1 MTDKESNETPR
12 GGRRAE
18 VPPEVREEVT
28 RLAPHYGTREIA
40 KRVGLTRKIV
50 RRVLQEAST
59 SGSPGRTPR
68 QEAPTSL
75 LDPFLPQIRT
85 KVAQGLRATR
95 ILREVR
101 EKGYRGGR
109 TILTDCVRRLRTEVA
124 PEQAARRVKRR
135 FETARGEEL
144 QIDWSVYT
152 VDIGGKPTRVHA
164 LGALLCWSRKLYLG
178 FYEDERQSTLLEGLA
193 EAIAYFGGAASRL
206 VLDNMATAVLGRI
219 GRNREPLWHPRFL
232 DFSKHHG
239 FDAFACR
246 VRDPDRKGKKEKSFR
261 LVEDDLLKGSTFA
274 SWDDLLA
281 RRSEWLDGK
290 EGVGNRRVHGT
301 TGRVPNEAWLEERP
315 FLVALPASPFPVFD
329 PEPRVVDEDA
339 TLSIGCLRYTVPA
352 SLAPG
357 VVTVRLYARHFEVV
371 DRAGYVAF
379 SRRYAQGGEGKSR
392 LVIDPTHYATLGR
405 GPKPHEAGSG
415 GRLEDAFVAR
425 FPDLAPLVTGIK
437 ARMKALAGIHLREL
451 IRLAERF
458 GEAAFLAA
466 AKRAQDYR
474 RHDASAVRHILE
486 RAHPIAEGELALEPL
501 ARGSGPVVLGEVE
514 PCTLDAY
521 AELDSRDGGGGAAA
535 ATTTTTTTTTNA
547 AMSAEEAT
555 HGA

>member
-1 MTDKESNETPR
+1 MTDNASNKTPE
-12 GGRRAE
+12 GRRAE
-18 VPPEVREEVT
+18 VPPELREEVT
-28 RLAPHYGTREIA
+28 RLATHYGTREIA

-50 RRVLQEAST
+50 RRVLLEAST
-59 SGSPGRTPR
+59 SGSTPR
-68 QEAPTSL
+68 PRDQTSL

-85 KVAQGLRATR
+85 KVEQGLRATR

-109 TILTDCVRRLRTEVA
+109 TILTECVRRLRAEVA
-124 PEQAARRVKRR
+124 PAQAARRVKRR
-135 FETARGEEL
+135 FETAPGEEMQL
-144 QIDWSVYT
+144 DWSVYT
-152 VDIGGKPTRVHA
+152 VEIGAKPTRVHA

-193 EAIAYFGGAASRL
+193 EAIAYFGGSAARW
-206 VLDNMATAVLGRI
+206 VLDNMATAVLGRV
-219 GRNREPLWHPRFL
+219 GRDREPLWHPRFL
-232 DFSKHHG
+232 AFAKHHG
-239 FDAFACR
+239 FDPFACR

-281 RRSEWLDGK
+281 RRSLWLDGK
-290 EGVGNRRVHGT
+290 DGVGNRRVHGT
-301 TGRVPNEAWLEERP
+301 TGRVPNEAWLEEKP

-329 PEPRVVDEDA
+329 TEPRIVDEDA

-371 DRAGYVAF
+371 DRAGHVAF

-392 LVIDPTHYATLGR
+392 LVIDRTHYATLDR
-405 GPKPHEAGSG
+405 GPKPHEGGGSG

-425 FPDLAPLVTGIK
+425 FPDLAPLVAGIK
-437 ARMKALAGIHLREL
+437 VRMKALAGIHLREL

-458 GEAAFLAA
+458 GEVAFLAA

-474 RHDASAVRHILE
+474 RHDASAVRRILE

-501 ARGSGPVVLGEVE
+501 ASGSGPVVLGEVE
-514 PCTLDAY
+514 PCTLDSY
-521 AELDSRDGGGGAAA
+521 AELDSRDGGGAA

-547 AMSAEEAT
+547 AMPAEEAN